1 MPAAA
6 VCYWL
11 IDVRGWRRW
20 ATPFVIYGMNAIV
33 MFVLAG
39 LVGRLLGLIR
49 WTDAKG
55 AAVTLKTFL
64 YQTLFVP
71 LASPLNASLLFA
83 LAFVASHFLVAWFM
97 WRKQW
102 FVKI

>member
-1 MPAAA
+1 

-49 WTDAKG
+49 WTDAAGK
-55 AAVTLKTFL
+55 AITLKGWL

-97 WRKQW
+97 WRRKW